1 MLSLEFQNFIYFL
14 NNVSF
19 LAMSEPKKI
28 PFTPLKSILPPTFSK
43 YHADEILSRLRDTL
57 DITENLKEVSNIQA
71 VRGKSHLCDN
81 ITQT

>member
-19 LAMSEPKKI
+19 LAMSDPKKI
-28 PFTPLKSILPPTFSK
+28 PFTPLKSPLSPTFSK
-43 YHADEILSRLRDTL
+43 YHADVILSRLRDTL
-57 DITENLKEVSNIQA
+57 DITENLREVSNIQA